1 MSSKQNIL
9 IAVVILSL
17 FSLLLFIVFGENGLA
32 DLNLLKTERDGL
44 LKQNEELVQ
53 KNLSL
58 YREIERLK
66 NDPKYVEDVARQEL
80 GVIGKDEIIFK
91 VKKKRKAE
99 ID

>member
-1 MSSKQNIL
+1 M
-9 IAVVILSL
+9 AFVILSL
-17 FSLLLFIVFGENGLA
+17 FSLLLFIAFGENGLA

-44 LKQNEELVQ
+44 LKKNEELVQ

-58 YREIERLK
+58 YREVERLK

-91 VKKKRKAE
+91 VKKRKGE

>member
-1 MSSKQNIL
+1 VSSKQNIL

-66 NDPKYVEDVARQEL
+66 NDPKYVEDVAKQEL

>member
-1 MSSKQNIL
+1 M
-9 IAVVILSL
+9 AFVILSL
-17 FSLLLFIVFGENGLA
+17 FSLLLFIAFGENGLA
-32 DLNLLKTERDGL
+32 DLNLLKTERDSL
-44 LKQNEELVQ
+44 LKKNEELVQ

-58 YREIERLK
+58 YREVERLK

-91 VKKKRKAE
+91 VKKRKGE

>member
-9 IAVVILSL
+9 MAFVILSL
-17 FSLLLFIVFGENGLA
+17 FSLLLFIAFGENGLA
-32 DLNLLKTERDGL
+32 DLNLLKTERDSL
-44 LKQNEELVQ
+44 LKKNEELVQ

-58 YREIERLK
+58 YREVERLK

-91 VKKKRKAE
+91 VKKRKGE